1 MFRDTKPEIKQH
13 QASSADD
20 NILLARISRILTVCK
35 RRFWLRFEFQ
45 VAFFSTMLRMFELRP
60 TVVLLSLCGLMLLTA
75 QSALGQDWGYD
86 EVQPSSPAKAG
97 SPNGG
102 ANKVSGTKQSIA
114 PPSKA
119 TKTAPKSTT
128 APAKSQKP
136 GGLSAGAAGKLPAAA
151 DQLTAADSVSQSWVE
166 LFELVACQPL
176 SDAQKCRYAATI
188 GRLTHGP
195 LREELVAIQSFWPA
209 VAPRIKASAEF
220 RESFR
225 SLFKSLLR
233 MQERAKALDEERS
246 AIVAEVLGPERVAD
260 LGPPPLTEDAV
271 DAYADM
277 ACFLYEQKNP
287 GKTID
292 ATDNR
297 AVFASVVL
305 NKFKDAP
312 TEADKRSMV
321 NFAVTWARFRI
332 IYAEASDNEK
342 ARLLGELE
350 KKGTATVAGL
360 SNPTVDHILR
370 NGPWSKL
377 IGRPNAES

>member
-1 MFRDTKPEIKQH
+1 
-13 QASSADD
+13 
-20 NILLARISRILTVCK
+20 
-35 RRFWLRFEFQ
+35 
-45 VAFFSTMLRMFELRP
+45 MLRMFELR
-60 TVVLLSLCGLMLLTA
+60 TILVLLALSGCSLLNTR
-75 QSALGQDWGYD
+75 SASGQDWGYD
-86 EVQPSSPAKAG
+86 DVQPSSPVGG
-97 SPNGG
+97 SGSIQG
-102 ANKVSGTKQSIA
+102 ASKVSGSGAKPSVK
-114 PPSKA
+114 PSKGSGNEPKKAA
-119 TKTAPKSTT
+119 TQSKAGAVPHKN
-128 APAKSQKP
+128 QRP
-136 GGLSAGAAGKLPAAA
+136 GGLSAGTPGRLPGGGM
-151 DQLTAADSVSQSWVE
+151 DQLTAAQSVSQSWVE
-166 LFELVACQPL
+166 LFELVAVQPL
-176 SDAQKCRYAATI
+176 TEAQKSRYAATI
-188 GRLTHGP
+188 GRLAIGP

-209 VAPRIKASAEF
+209 VAPRIRESAEF

-233 MQERAKALDEERS
+233 MQERAKELDEERS
-246 AIVAEVLGPERVAD
+246 AIIAEVLGPERVAD

-292 ATDNR
+292 GTDNR

-312 TEADKRSMV
+312 TEADRRSMV

-332 IYAEASDNEK
+332 IYAEASEAEK
-342 ARLLGELE
+342 VRLLGELE

-377 IGRPNAES
+377 IGRPKSES

>member
-1 MFRDTKPEIKQH
+1 MFRMFKLPPLY
-13 QASSADD
+13 S
-20 NILLARISRILTVCK
+20 LLALSWFV
-35 RRFWLRFEFQ
+35 
-45 VAFFSTMLRMFELRP
+45 VPAF
-60 TVVLLSLCGLMLLTA
+60 VVQTA
-75 QSALGQDWGYD
+75 VIAQDWGYD
-86 EVQPSSPAKAG
+86 DGSTASPRALPAQPGKLPSQAPGKQPAQAAKLPVSTTKVKSPAAAK
-97 SPNGG
+97 G
-102 ANKVSGTKQSIA
+102 AA
-114 PPSKA
+114 
-119 TKTAPKSTT
+119 KSTT
-128 APAKSQKP
+128 HVTGKP
-136 GGLSAGAAGKLPAAA
+136 GS
-151 DQLTAADSVSQSWVE
+151 DRLTAASSVAQSWVE

-176 SDAQKCRYAATI
+176 TNDQKNRYAATI
-188 GRLTHGP
+188 EHLTHGP

-209 VAPRIKASAEF
+209 IAPRIRESAEF
-220 RESFR
+220 RESFK

-233 MQERAKALDEERS
+233 MQERAKALDSERS
-246 AIVAEVLGPERVAD
+246 EVIAEVLGPERVAD

-332 IYAEASDNEK
+332 IYAEASDAEK

-350 KKGTATVAGL
+350 KKGAATVAGL

-377 IGRPNAES
+377 IGRPKTES